1 MKGLLT
7 QSTETLPIWK
17 PQAGPQEQAIR
28 TAGFVDEAL
37 YGGAAGG
44 GKTSFLIGDYA
55 SDIDQGAAWVGILFR
70 QSYPEL
76 DDIISQTHEVYPQLG
91 GEYKVGAH
99 EWHFKSGAILRL
111 RHAENELDFTKY
123 QGASYAWIAFDE
135 MTNWGDLKF
144 YKKMKSRLRGP
155 AKRKRIRCTANPG
168 GIGHDVVKQYFINA
182 APPLTLIQGETT
194 PEGDASM
201 SRMFIPAKVQDNK
214 ILLENDPGYIAR
226 LREVGDPDL
235 VKAWLEGDWNSI
247 VGAYFS
253 QWDKRVEVPSF
264 VVPEHWPLLGC
275 MDYGEAAPTAFYLAT
290 QDYDGNTYFITEY
303 YRDNA
308 TASQHAYEINKL
320 IDGCPFTGGRRPT
333 SIICDPSM
341 FTKRRLT
348 EVINH
353 SPADIFRESGLYLTR
368 GANERV
374 AGWRVIN
381 DALSKER
388 MYCFAGWCDNLVR
401 TMPSIPRDRKNP
413 EDIDTHSDDHAAD
426 AIRYMMM
433 HIYKASRPPT
443 AKSRDPKTGANV
455 LKSLRTK
462 KRKARYAA

>member
-1 MKGLLT
+1 
-7 QSTETLPIWK
+7 
-17 PQAGPQEQAIR
+17 
-28 TAGFVDEAL
+28 
-37 YGGAAGG
+37 
-44 GKTSFLIGDYA
+44 
-55 SDIDQGAAWVGILFR
+55 
-70 QSYPEL
+70 
-76 DDIISQTHEVYPQLG
+76 
-91 GEYKVGAH
+91 
-99 EWHFKSGAILRL
+99 
-111 RHAENELDFTKY
+111 
-123 QGASYAWIAFDE
+123 
-135 MTNWGDLKF
+135 
-144 YKKMKSRLRGP
+144 
-155 AKRKRIRCTANPG
+155 
-168 GIGHDVVKQYFINA
+168 
-182 APPLTLIQGETT
+182 
-194 PEGDASM
+194 
-201 SRMFIPAKVQDNK
+201 
-214 ILLENDPGYIAR
+214 
-226 LREVGDPDL
+226 
-235 VKAWLEGDWNSI
+235 
-247 VGAYFS
+247 
-253 QWDKRVEVPSF
+253 
-264 VVPEHWPLLGC
+264 